1 MLGTSAL
8 LVAVV
13 PVLWWQMPAIVRA
26 VYGAKYEG
34 AVDATRLILAAAAVQ
49 VVWGWTK
56 SFPVSIGRPALRILT
71 QGIEVAVLVPVLL
84 VLGWQWGAT
93 GAAAAIVVASA
104 VFAAVWTV
112 LLVRLRKGMLALP
125 PQEPELPRGLPDE
138 LLVP

>member
-1 MLGTSAL
+1 
-8 LVAVV
+8 
-13 PVLWWQMPAIVRA
+13 VRA